1 MTIASCAAC
10 CIFCL
15 TYKEP
20 VMALMLSK
28 YNLDVTQIGLIF
40 SLDTVTYTITSFLLN
55 FVKGERNGM
64 KYGMI
69 QFAGMLFFTAC
80 MMGQGPAPF
89 LPK

>member
-69 QFAGMLFFTAC
+69 
-80 MMGQGPAPF
+80 
-89 LPK
+89 